1 MAAHNIDQYKKIA
14 VAVDILIFT
23 VSDNKVEILLEKRAN
38 GPFED
43 ALALPGVFVNID
55 EELDDAVKRCL
66 LQEIGITD
74 NMYTEQLYTWGGIN
88 RDPRSRVLSVSYIA
102 LINKSAYT
110 PKAGERVRE
119 VCWREVSDDALEAMR
134 KEIAYD
140 HADMIAYALQRLRG
154 KLEYTSIVFHMMED
168 EFTLPDLQKVY
179 ETILGKALY
188 KANFRKKITEFV
200 EETGNMRNDGHR
212 PSRLYRWNGK

>member
-1 MAAHNIDQYKKIA
+1 MAAHSIEQFKKIA

-23 VSDNKVEILLEKRAN
+23 VADNKVEILLEKRAN
-38 GPFED
+38 GPFEG
-43 ALALPGVFVNID
+43 ALALPGAFVNVD

-66 LQEIGITD
+66 LQEIGVKD
-74 NMYTEQLYTWGGIN
+74 MYTEQLYTWGGIN

-102 LINKSAYT
+102 LINKSSYT
-110 PKAGERVRE
+110 PRAGERVRE
-119 VCWREVSDDALEAMR
+119 VCWREVSEKTLQEMR
-134 KEIAYD
+134 SEIAYD

-168 EFTLPDLQKVY
+168 EFTLPDLQRVY
-179 ETILGKALY
+179 EIILDKPLY
-188 KANFRKKITEFV
+188 KANFRKKIMEFV

-212 PSRLYRWNGK
+212 PSKLYRWNGK

>member
-1 MAAHNIDQYKKIA
+1 MAAHDIEKYKHMA

-38 GPFED
+38 GPFEG
-43 ALALPGVFVNID
+43 ALALPGVFVNVD

-66 LQEIGITD
+66 RQEIGME

-102 LINKSAYT
+102 LINKSSYI

-119 VCWREVSDDALEAMR
+119 VCWREVSGEALEAMR
-134 KEIAYD
+134 SIIAYD
-140 HADMIAYALQRLRG
+140 HADMISYALQRLRG
-154 KLEYTSIVFHMMED
+154 KLEYTSIVFHMMEE
-168 EFTLPDLQKVY
+168 EFTLPDLQRVY
-179 ETILGKALY
+179 EIILGKPLY
-188 KANFRKKITEFV
+188 KANFRKKIMEFV

-212 PSRLYRWNGK
+212 PSKLYRWNGN